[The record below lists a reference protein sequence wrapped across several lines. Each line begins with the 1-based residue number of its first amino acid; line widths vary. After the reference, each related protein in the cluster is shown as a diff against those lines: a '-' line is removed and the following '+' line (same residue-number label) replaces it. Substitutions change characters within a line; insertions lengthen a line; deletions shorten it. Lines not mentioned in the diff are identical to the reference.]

1 LKEVN
6 IGNDASIRWVEHGLH
21 GSLRVGRG
29 VARLLT
35 RKFSKRPVPCPGVDL
50 LCVNCSNITR
60 NIMRLKFL
68 LDTNVLVAG
77 LSSRLGASF
86 GLLQAIAS
94 ERLSF
99 VASPTLW
106 LEYEAVLKRDEIRQL
121 HQLSVVDVDN
131 FLDGL
136 AGLVTPV
143 SLHFDWRP
151 QLRDAGDEM
160 VLQAAVNGNVDALVT
175 HNVADFAMAKDRFN
189 LTVWTPGTALK
200 RLEQLELKEKYK

>member
-1 LKEVN
+1 MCWTRFAGV
-6 IGNDASIRWVEHGLH
+6 
-21 GSLRVGRG
+21 VGGESFRC
-29 VARLLT
+29 ANSY
-35 RKFSKRPVPCPGVDL
+35 KKIFS
-50 LCVNCSNITR
+50 
-60 NIMRLKFL
+60 
-68 LDTNVLVAG
+68 
-77 LSSRLGASF
+77 
-86 GLLQAIAS
+86 
-94 ERLSF
+94 
-99 VASPTLW
+99 
-106 LEYEAVLKRDEIRQL
+106 QL
-121 HQLSVVDVDN
+121 HQLSVADVDN

-160 VLQAAVNGNVDALVT
+160 VLQAAVNGHVDALVT